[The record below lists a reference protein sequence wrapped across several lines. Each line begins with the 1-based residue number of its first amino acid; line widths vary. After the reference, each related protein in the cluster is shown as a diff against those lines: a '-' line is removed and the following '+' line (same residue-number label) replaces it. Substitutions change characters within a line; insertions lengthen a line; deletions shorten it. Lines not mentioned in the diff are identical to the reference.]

1 MHIFG
6 LRIETI
12 SNITFSL
19 LRSLFKLPFQMKI
32 FQSILLLF
40 FVAMMPLSAQI
51 LEPVKWTFSTE
62 QLSDTE
68 YNLIFTAAIDDDWNV
83 YSQFTADDGPV
94 PTLLTFEN
102 IEGAELKGK
111 ASEKGHKKEGM
122 DKLFG
127 VNVIKFLGDKDFVMT
142 QKVKVSDIM
151 KPISGYLTF
160 MTCNN
165 KTCLPPTD
173 VDFTFNLK
181 DEYGGIGGSQSG
193 SSTAGS
199 SSELDQKSNRK
210 ITANSSSSGINV
222 KSDPTKIAEVTFAN
236 DESDDD
242 IAEETMEE
250 LESPSGILKPVKWE
264 MSKRQLSDDEYELIF
279 SGIIDDGW
287 AVYSLYMEEGGPIP
301 TTINYE
307 NAEGV
312 EFIGDAVESGNKKEG
327 YDPMWKDEVENVIK
341 FKSGA
346 NYTISQ
352 KVKILDPSK
361 PLTGYLNFMTCD
373 DKRCLNPTDV
383 DFDFGFGN
391 LTGDLA
397 QMNIGADGK
406 VDQSRATIVETF
418 EDPLSDCGIDDT
430 KDDSSLIWLLIAG
443 MLGGFAALLTPCV
456 FPMIPITVSFFT
468 KDTKRS
474 GFMNGLIYGVSII
487 VIYVI
492 LGFIIT
498 VTLGPEALQ
507 ALSTNWIANTIFFL
521 IFIFF
526 AGSFFGYYELTL
538 PSSWSTKSDQMADKG
553 GLLGIF
559 FMAATLALVS
569 FSCTGPI
576 VGSALVAAAEGG
588 YVGPMVVMFG
598 FSFALALPFGLFAA
612 FPAWLNS
619 LPKSGGWMNSVKV
632 VLGFLELGFAF
643 KFLSTAD
650 LTQHWGIL
658 KYETFMFILITVC
671 ILIAAY
677 LFGFIKFPHDS
688 PIKKLS
694 LPRKAL
700 ATSFVAL
707 AIYLGFGFSINK
719 DTGIYNSLWL
729 TSGFSPP
736 VMYNMFLDKGEV
748 DPAIKERYPSFTKC
762 ANNIDCFKDYYEGM
776 AYAKEIGKPA
786 FIDFT
791 GHGCQNCRRTEDN
804 IWVDDK
810 VRSILNDDVV
820 LISLYTDD
828 REPLEEPFI
837 SIADDKKK
845 RNVGLKWADF
855 QVVNFAQ
862 NSQPLYIMVTPD
874 EEVITHPRGYE
885 DGIKSYQSYLN
896 CGLDY
901 FEKN

>member
-1 MHIFG
+1 
-6 LRIETI
+6 
-12 SNITFSL
+12 
-19 LRSLFKLPFQMKI
+19 MKI
-32 FQSILLLF
+32 IQSILLL
-40 FVAMMPLSAQI
+40 VLAAYIPISAQI
-51 LEPVKWTFSTE
+51 LEPVKWSFATE
-62 QLSDTE
+62 QISETE
-68 YNLIFTAAIDDDWNV
+68 HNLIFTAHIDDEWTV
-83 YSQFTADDGPV
+83 YSQFTSDDGPV
-94 PTLLTFEN
+94 PTALTFEN
-102 IEGAELKGK
+102 IEGAEVVGP
-111 ASEKGHKKEGM
+111 ADEKGHKKEGM

-127 VNVIKFLGDKDFVMT
+127 VNVIKYLGDEDFVMT
-142 QKVKVSDIM
+142 QKVSVSDYS
-151 KPISGYLTF
+151 KPIVGYLTF

-173 VDFTFNLK
+173 VDFSFNLK
-181 DEYGGIGGSQSG
+181 NSMGAGGGGEE
-193 SSTAGS
+193 A
-199 SSELDQKSNRK
+199 
-210 ITANSSSSGINV
+210 AASSSSASTTAAGSAQNEGG
-222 KSDPTKIAEVTFAN
+222 SETKIAEVKLDN
-236 DESDDD
+236 DHGSES
-242 IAEETMEE
+242 ASQEEEQ
-250 LESPSGILKPVKWE
+250 PSGILEPVKWT
-264 MSKRQLSDDEYELIF
+264 MTKNKLSDDEYELVF
-279 SGIIDDGW
+279 NAAIDEGW
-287 AVYSLYMEEGGPIP
+287 AVYSQYMEEGGPVP
-301 TTINYE
+301 TSITYE

-312 EFIGDAVESGNKKEG
+312 EMLGKAVEEGHKKEG
-327 YDPMWKDEVENVIK
+327 PDPLFIDDIDSVIK
-341 FKSGA
+341 FLDDED
-346 NYTISQ
+346 YTIRQ
-352 KVKILDPSK
+352 KIKVTDANK
-361 PLTGYLNFMTCD
+361 PLTGYLTFMTCN
-373 DKRCLNPTDV
+373 DKTCLPPTDI
-383 DFDFGFGN
+383 DFDFGFGK
-391 LTGDLA
+391 LAGDAA
-397 QMNIGADGK
+397 QMNVGADGK
-406 VDQSRATIVETF
+406 VDQARTNIVTTYQE
-418 EDPLSDCGIDDT
+418 PLSDCG
-430 KDDSSLIWLLIAG
+430 KDDSKDTNSLWWLLIAG
-443 MLGGFAALLTPCV
+443 LIGGFTALLTPCV

-468 KDTKRS
+468 KDTKRK
-474 GFMNGLIYGVSII
+474 GWVNALIYGVSII
-487 VIYVI
+487 VIYVV
-492 LGFIIT
+492 LGLIIT

-507 ALSTNWIANTIFFL
+507 ALSTSWIANTIFFL

-538 PSSWSTKSDQMADKG
+538 PSSWTTKSDQMADKG

-576 VGSALVAAAEGG
+576 VGSALVLAAQGG
-588 YVGPMVVMFG
+588 FIGPLIVMFG
-598 FSFALALPFGLFAA
+598 FSFALAIPFTLFAA

-658 KYETFMFILITVC
+658 KYETFMFILVTVC
-671 ILIAAY
+671 LLIAAY

-694 LPRKAL
+694 FPRKAI

-707 AIYLGFGFSINK
+707 AIYLGFGFTVNK

-748 DPAIKERYPSFTKC
+748 DPEIKKRYPSFTKC

-776 AYAKEIGKPA
+776 AYAKEVGKPA

-828 REPLEEPFI
+828 REPLEETFI
-837 SIADDKKK
+837 SMKDSKKK
-845 RNVGLKWADF
+845 RNVGQKWADF

-862 NSQPLYIMVTPD
+862 NSQPLYIMVTPE

-885 DGIKSYQSYLN
+885 EGIKGYQSYLN

-901 FEKN
+901 YNDES

>member
-1 MHIFG
+1 MKI
-6 LRIETI
+6 IQ
-12 SNITFSL
+12 
-19 LRSLFKLPFQMKI
+19 SLFCILLV
-32 FQSILLLF
+32 SILP
-40 FVAMMPLSAQI
+40 MSAQI
-51 LEPVKWTFSTE
+51 LEPVKWTITSE
-62 QLSDTE
+62 QINE
-68 YNLIFTAAIDDDWNV
+68 NEHNLIFTAKIEEGWTV
-83 YSQFTADDGPV
+83 YSQFTSDEGPV
-94 PTLLTFEN
+94 PTSINYEN
-102 IEGAELKGK
+102 NEGVELIGK
-111 ASEKGHKKEGM
+111 ASEKGHKKEGL
-122 DKLFG
+122 DKLFE
-127 VNVIKFLGDKDFVMT
+127 VNVIKFLDDEDLVLT
-142 QKVKVSDIM
+142 QKVKVTDYS
-151 KPISGYLTF
+151 KPLTGYLTF
-160 MTCNN
+160 MTCDD
-165 KTCLPPTD
+165 KRCLPPSD
-173 VDFTFNLK
+173 VDFSFNLK
-181 DEYGGIGGSQSG
+181 NEIGKGG
-193 SSTAGS
+193 
-199 SSELDQKSNRK
+199 ERDQGETKV
-210 ITANSSSSGINV
+210 SGI
-222 KSDPTKIAEVTFAN
+222 TFADN
-236 DESDDD
+236 SLTET
-242 IAEETMEE
+242 EETPTQEE
-250 LESPSGILKPVKWE
+250 QPSGILKPVKWK
-264 MSKRQLSDDEYELIF
+264 MSKKKLSDDEYELIYTA
-279 SGIIDDGW
+279 SIDEGW
-287 AVYSLYMEEGGPIP
+287 AVYSIYLEEGGPIP
-301 TTINYE
+301 TSITYE

-312 EFIGDAVESGNKKEG
+312 EMVGKAIEEGHRKEG
-327 YDPMWKDEVENVIK
+327 FDPMWKDELDNVIK
-341 FKSGA
+341 FLDDED
-346 NYTISQ
+346 YVIRQ
-352 KVKILDPSK
+352 KIKVTDPDQ
-361 PLTGYLNFMTCD
+361 PLTGYLTFMTCD

-383 DFDFGFGN
+383 DFDFGFGKVA
-391 LTGDLA
+391 GEAA
-397 QMNIGADGK
+397 QMNISADGK
-406 VDQSRATIVETF
+406 VDQSRPSIVKTYKN
-418 EDPLSDCGIDDT
+418 PLSDCGKDDT
-430 KDDSSLIWLLIAG
+430 KDDSSIWWLLIAG

-474 GFMNGLIYGVSII
+474 GFMNGLIYGLSII

-492 LGFIIT
+492 LGLIIT

-507 ALSTNWIANTIFFL
+507 ALSTNWIANVIFFL

-553 GLLGIF
+553 GLIGIF

-588 YVGPMVVMFG
+588 FVGPLVVMFG

-612 FPAWLNS
+612 FPSWLNS
-619 LPKSGGWMNSVKV
+619 LPRSGGWMNSVKV

-658 KYETFMFILITVC
+658 KYETFMFILIAVC
-671 ILIAAY
+671 VAIAIY

-688 PIKKLS
+688 PIKKMS
-694 LPRKAL
+694 TPRKVI

-707 AIYLGFGFSINK
+707 AIYLCFGFTINK
-719 DTGIYNSLWL
+719 ETGIYNSLWL

-736 VMYNMFLDKGEV
+736 VMYNIFLDKGKVNE
-748 DPAIKERYPSFTKC
+748 DIKSRYPSFTKC

-776 AYAKEIGKPA
+776 AYAKEVGKPA

-804 IWVDDK
+804 IWVDEK

-837 SIADDKKK
+837 SVADNKKK

-862 NSQPLYIMVTPD
+862 NSQPLYIMVTPE

-885 DGIKSYQSYLN
+885 EGIREYQTYLD

-901 FEKN
+901 FNSLN